1 MRDEDLSLQLLG
13 PIRARRGAEEVVL
26 GPPKQRA
33 VLGLLASRVN
43 EVVSVEQVV
52 DAVWGTDVPQ
62 TAVNGVHT
70 YVAGLR
76 RALEPGRDRRA
87 AGGVVVSMG
96 GGYLLRMEADSIDA
110 GVFAR
115 ALTEARRSRAEGDPA
130 GALTHLD
137 TALGLWRGEAY
148 AGVPGPFADIERTRL
163 RELRLTAIEEW
174 AADMLRMGRHSESV
188 AVLSEALVTE
198 QLRERLRW
206 LLMLALYRCGRQA
219 QALSVYQETRQIL
232 QDELGI
238 EPGSE
243 LRHLHAEILAGDPG
257 IGVGDS
263 AAIGPEALTAVTRT
277 APQPSP
283 AGAAPLPPTDEVPA
297 REAPRP
303 AQLPSGARGFAGR
316 NAELAALRQIVV
328 PGRGEPGADTTTC
341 TVVIEGPVGVGKT
354 ELALRLAHEV
364 TDHYRD
370 GQLYVDLSGTR
381 PQEVP
386 LTSHEALGLLLGS
399 LGVEESRTPGNLA
412 ARTALYRSLLFGR
425 RMLLVLDD
433 ALNPE
438 QLRPLIPRGPSCVL
452 ITSRHHRQSSLA
464 AREGAHRVLLGPLE
478 RSESAELITCLVG
491 RERTAGQEQ
500 AVERLAQMCGHL
512 PLALRIASE
521 ALAANPGVSVAMQA
535 ARYAV
540 ERAQLEHAGLE
551 DDATVSLRTTFQAMY
566 RSLPLDA
573 ARMFRLLGQ
582 HHAAVITVAAAASL
596 TGLSWDEARK
606 QLETL
611 ADSHLM
617 EATGLHLYRFHG
629 LVACYAAECA
639 QEEAGNPEVVQSVAR
654 EEGTQWLGVPQQAVF
669 YPVAGGQGGERCTAG
684 GVRRARAIQRA
695 ADS

>member
-1 MRDEDLSLQLLG
+1 MQVRDGDLSLQLLG

-43 EVVSVEQVV
+43 EVVGVEQVV
-52 DAVWGTDVPQ
+52 DAVWGADVPQ

-76 RALEPGRDRRA
+76 RVLEPGRDRRA
-87 AGGVVVSMG
+87 AGGVVASMG
-96 GGYLLRMEADSIDA
+96 GGYLLRMAEDSIDA
-110 GVFAR
+110 AVFVR
-115 ALTEARRSRAEGDPA
+115 AHTEARRLRADGDLA
-130 GALTHLD
+130 GAVAQLD
-137 TALGLWRGEAY
+137 TALGLWRGDAY
-148 AGVPGPFADIERTRL
+148 AGIPGPFADIERTRL
-163 RELRLTAIEEW
+163 RELRLTAVEEW
-174 AADMLRMGRHSESV
+174 SADMLQMGRPSEAV
-188 AVLSEALVTE
+188 AVLSEALVAE

-206 LLMLALYRCGRQA
+206 LLMLALYRCGRQV

-238 EPGSE
+238 EPGGE
-243 LRHLHAEILAGDPG
+243 LRQLHAQILAGDPG
-257 IGVGDS
+257 VGTGDS
-263 AAIGPEALTAVTRT
+263 ATTGPETLTTTART
-277 APQPSP
+277 PPQP
-283 AGAAPLPPTDEVPA
+283 APLPVPDEALP
-297 REAPRP
+297 RDTPRP
-303 AQLPSGARGFAGR
+303 AQLPSGARGFVGR
-316 NAELAALRQIVV
+316 SAELASLRAIVV
-328 PGRGEPGADTTTC
+328 PDGSACGTDTTTC

-364 TDHYRD
+364 ADHYRD
-370 GQLYVDLSGTR
+370 GQLFVDLSGTH

-399 LGVEESRTPGNLA
+399 LGVEESRIPASLA

-452 ITSRHHRQSSLA
+452 VTSRHHRQSSLA
-464 AREGAHRVLLGPLE
+464 AREGAHRVRLGPLAPA
-478 RSESAELITCLVG
+478 ESAELVTCLVG

-500 AVERLAQMCGHL
+500 AVAQLARTCGQL

-521 ALAANPGVSVAMQA
+521 VLAANPSISVAMQA

-540 ERAQLEHAGLE
+540 ERGRLEHTGQE

-582 HHAAVITVAAAASL
+582 YHAAVVTVSAAASL

-611 ADSHLM
+611 ADSHLL
-617 EATGLHLYRFHG
+617 EETGLHLYRFHG
-629 LVACYAAECA
+629 LVAFCAAECA
-639 QEEAGNPEVVQSVAR
+639 QEVGTHPETVRRVAR
-654 EEGTQWLGVPQQAVF
+654 EEGTHWLGVPQQAIL
-669 YPVAGGQGGERCTAG
+669 YPVAGGHGGERRAAG
-684 GVRRARAIQRA
+684 GVRRTPAIQRTV
-695 ADS
+695 DS

>member
-13 PIRARRGAEEVVL
+13 PIRAWRGTEEVVL

-43 EVVSVEQVV
+43 EVVGVEQVV

-87 AGGVVVSMG
+87 AGGVVVSVG
-96 GGYLLRMEADSIDA
+96 GGYLLRMEEDSIDA
-110 GVFAR
+110 GVFVR
-115 ALTEARRSRAEGDPA
+115 AHSEARRLRAQGDLL
-130 GALTHLD
+130 GALAQLD
-137 TALGLWRGEAY
+137 TALGLWRGDAY
-148 AGVPGPFADIERTRL
+148 AGIPGPFADIERTRL
-163 RELRLTAIEEW
+163 RELRLTATEEW
-174 AADMLRMGRHSESV
+174 AADMLRMGRHSEAV
-188 AVLSEALVTE
+188 AVLTEALVAE

-206 LLMLALYRCGRQA
+206 LLMLALYSCGRQA

-238 EPGSE
+238 EPGVE
-243 LRHLHAEILAGDPG
+243 LRRLHARILAGDPG
-257 IGVGDS
+257 VGVGEGAGPDAGTAGTE
-263 AAIGPEALTAVTRT
+263 AAVR
-277 APQPSP
+277 PSP
-283 AGAAPLPPTDEVPA
+283 DRAAPAPSPKEPLPRDV
-297 REAPRP
+297 PRP
-303 AQLPSGARGFAGR
+303 AQLPSGARGFVGR
-316 NAELAALRQIVV
+316 SAKLAALRQIVV
-328 PGRGEPGADTTTC
+328 PREGETRADTTTC

-370 GQLYVDLSGTR
+370 GQLFVDLSGTH

-399 LGVEESRTPGNLA
+399 LGVEEARIPASLA

-452 ITSRHHRQSSLA
+452 ITSRHRRQSSLA
-464 AREGAHRVLLGPLE
+464 AREGAHRVRLGPLE
-478 RSESAELITCLVG
+478 LAESAELITCLVG
-491 RERTAGQEQ
+491 RERTDGQEQ
-500 AVERLAQMCGHL
+500 AVAQLAKMRGQL

-521 ALAANPGVSVAMQA
+521 VLAANPNISVAMQA

-540 ERAQLEHAGLE
+540 ERGRLEHAGLE
-551 DDATVSLRTTFQAMY
+551 DEATVSLRTTFQAMY

-582 HHAAVITVAAAASL
+582 HHAAVITVSAAASL
-596 TGLSWDEARK
+596 TGLTWEEARR
-606 QLETL
+606 QLERL
-611 ADSHLM
+611 ADSHLL
-617 EATGLHLYRFHG
+617 EETGLHLYRFHG
-629 LVACYAAECA
+629 LVALYATECA
-639 QEEAGNPEVVQSVAR
+639 QEVEGDPEAVQSIAR
-654 EEGTQWLGVPQQAVF
+654 EEGTQWLGVPQQAVL
-669 YPVAGGQGGERCTAG
+669 YPVAGGQGGERRATG
-684 GVRRARAIQRA
+684 GVRRARAI
-695 ADS
+695 